1 MSCLAQWVHHSA
13 SHQHR
18 WGYFSFS
25 YGAGENNGHW
35 SCGLKLCYFSYGV
48 KLPVLSGVLYDC
60 CLSYCTIWP
69 QFNFESTQTVK
80 HQNYCFV
87 RLNNNKSC
95 PMKRFVCVCVCV
107 CVFPVQ
113 ILYWLF
119 ISLQGKM
126 ECSSDMNCFTK
137 RWRKSSH
144 SLVFTS
150 VDT

>member
-48 KLPVLSGVLYDC
+48 KLPVLSVVLYDC

-95 PMKRFVCVCVCV
+95 PMKRFVCVCVFLYRYSIGFLSV
-107 CVFPVQ
+107 CRGKWNVAVT
-113 ILYWLF
+113 WNV
-119 ISLQGKM
+119 SLNVG
-126 ECSSDMNCFTK
+126 ENPHVHWFSP
-137 RWRKSSH
+137 
-144 SLVFTS
+144 L
-150 VDT
+150 